1 MKSGI
6 FSTIVCGILVVSV
19 WPSGTQTRKVV
30 PDIKKFLNPGE
41 IVWVLVT
48 SAERGPDC
56 QLDII
61 DTIVAGK
68 VYFRRLIGYKFTM
81 SDFQQFLEGH
91 LQSSR
96 KFRKNISDVLNV
108 GYRGAAP
115 TSAEKLLYLSQQ
127 YNCGVFEVKG
137 LPNGANYELRSKN
150 PSTEGASN
158 THCFKAYNKTAR
170 GKGRRISVDPHCEDI
185 LKGNNDIVS
194 SINMA
199 SGALG

>member
-1 MKSGI
+1 MKKSGI
-6 FSTIVCGILVVSV
+6 FSTIISAILVVSV
-19 WPSGTQTRKVV
+19 WPCGTQTRKVQ
-30 PDIKKFLNPGE
+30 PDIKKFLTPGE

-56 QLDII
+56 QVDII

-96 KFRKNISDVLNV
+96 KFRRNVSDVLNV

-115 TSAEKLLYLSQQ
+115 TSEEKLLYLSQQ

-137 LPNGANYELRSKN
+137 LPND
-150 PSTEGASN
+150 TCGASWH
-158 THCFKAYNKTAR
+158 TTAHDIFVTPDVIQSLNQ
-170 GKGRRISVDPHCEDI
+170 RRTMKIEY
-185 LKGNNDIVS
+185 
-194 SINMA
+194 
-199 SGALG
+199 